1 VQIPRSTRLLCRALP
16 AALFVTLL
24 AGLVPASPAEAR
36 TGHVPRVY
44 FGLHDASLQSYDHLD
59 FGSLR
64 LWDAHVTWRELEV
77 SPGVFNWTL
86 LDSYVRAAQQ
96 HHTQVTLV
104 LATTP
109 AFYSAAPSLPPTLT
123 SDYTRFVRAV
133 MQRYRSFEGQRG
145 ITAYQVWNEG
155 NVPFFWSGTPH
166 RLALLTRA
174 VWRIHRQ
181 VDPGATIVAPSF
193 AVRLPSQR
201 RWLSAYESQRVGG
214 HPVRHFYDAN
224 ALSIYPQTTYG
235 ARIGG
240 PEDSMRLVNVV
251 RHVLARDGVPS
262 ATPLWAT
269 EVNYGVTGQPTA
281 ATPISERRQVANV
294 IRTYVLGAA
303 RGLARMYWYRY
314 DWNSISPARGGGT
327 LGNTLLSVPG
337 SPSQMTSAGAA
348 LTTAERWLRGR
359 LVADRGHRPCDRGR
373 GGTYTC
379 VVRYAGGVRRILW
392 NPDRPVRIPFPRGAI
407 VLQRAGEGVRAV
419 SRRQSMLRVTFLPVM
434 VDSRR

>member
-1 VQIPRSTRLLCRALP
+1 MQIPLSTRLLCRALP
-16 AALFVTLL
+16 AALFVTVV
-24 AGLVPASPAEAR
+24 AGLTAAPADAR
-36 TGHVPRVY
+36 AGHVPRVY
-44 FGLHDASLQSYDHLD
+44 FGLHDSSMQSYNHLD
-59 FGSLR
+59 VGSLR
-64 LWDAHVTWRELEV
+64 LWDSRVTWREIET
-77 SPGVFNWTL
+77 SPGVYDWGL

-104 LATTP
+104 LAMTP
-109 AFYSAAPSLPPTLT
+109 SFYGPAPSLAPTRM
-123 SDYTRFVRAV
+123 SHYRDFVRAA
-133 MQRYRSFEGQRG
+133 MQRYRNFEGRRG
-145 ITAYQVWNEG
+145 VAAYEVWNEG
-155 NVPFFWSGTPH
+155 NVSWSWTGTPH

-174 VWRIHRQ
+174 VWRIHEQ
-181 VDPGATIVAPSF
+181 VDPASTIVAPSF

-201 RWLSAYESQRVGG
+201 RWMSSYESQRVGG

-224 ALSIYPQTTYG
+224 ALSIYPRTTYG

-240 PEDSMRLVNVV
+240 PEDAMRLVTLV
-251 RHVLARDGVPS
+251 RHRLARDGVPP

-303 RGLARMYWYRY
+303 RGLSRMFWYRY
-314 DWNSISPARGGGT
+314 DWNAISPANGGGT

-337 SPSQMTSAGAA
+337 TPSAMTPAGAA
-348 LTTAERWLRGR
+348 LTTAQHWLRGR
-359 LVADRGHRPCDRGR
+359 LVAGQRRQACDRDR
-373 GGTYTC
+373 RGTYTC

-392 NPDRPVRIPFPRGAI
+392 NPDRSVRVPFPRGA
-407 VLQRAGEGVRAV
+407 VVVQRAGERAGAV
-419 SRRQSMLRVTFLPVM
+419 SRRQSTLRVSFLPVM